1 MFKSSG
7 RGAFDETAFKGAKKG
22 WFRNLSKGN
31 KILTGIGVGAVAIG
45 AGFAIAKANKNKKTG
60 QTEAPV
66 QVEQKNAKAEEP
78 KNLSAIV

>member
-7 RGAFDETAFKGAKKG
+7 RGTFDETAFKGVKKG

-31 KILTGIGVGAVAIG
+31 KILAGVGAGLVAVG
-45 AGFAIAKANKNKKTG
+45 AGFGIAKVVKNKKAN
-60 QTEAPV
+60 QAEAPS
-66 QVEQKNAKAEEP
+66 QTTQKDVKADEP